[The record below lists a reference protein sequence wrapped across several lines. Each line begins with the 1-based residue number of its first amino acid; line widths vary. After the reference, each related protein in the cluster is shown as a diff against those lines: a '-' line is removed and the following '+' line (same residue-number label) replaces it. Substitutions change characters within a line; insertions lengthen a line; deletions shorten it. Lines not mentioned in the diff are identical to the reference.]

1 MHPVRDLHFRLL
13 FLIVTG
19 KLRVQI
25 TRKHFRISEKARHSF
40 NSETE
45 TLFWFTCCFH
55 FNVYL
60 GSLLETAIAVE
71 QFKMPLCNA
80 DTAKHDDR
88 TVF

>member
-45 TLFWFTCCFH
+45 TLSGSVIAFILMFTWVH
-55 FNVYL
+55 
-60 GSLLETAIAVE
+60 ETAIAVE
-71 QFKMPLCNA
+71 QYKKFVVQRRHC
-80 DTAKHDDR
+80 
-88 TVF
+88 